1 MADRRTIYELTD
13 EGARL
18 YVRAS
23 PGAKANAL
31 CGVWEGAD
39 GDLRLAVKVTAAPD
53 KGKANAAIVKLVAKA
68 LGLPKSAI
76 AVAAGETSRLKRIDI
91 RAEKAE
97 LAAALDAL
105 VGVET

>member
-1 MADRRTIYELTD
+1 MCAPAPAQRQTLIAGLWHGA
-13 EGARL
+13 EGE
-18 YVRAS
+18 V
-23 PGAKANAL
+23 
-31 CGVWEGAD
+31 
-39 GDLRLAVKVTAAPD
+39 RLAVKVTAAPD